1 MTAPAMAPSRSDIH
15 PAARSSWRKT
25 LGRAL
30 FWLVILLIISPLLE
44 KVPVEVNLPKAHAH
58 EEKEN
63 SLSVTISPD
72 GKIALNTD
80 LVERKDLTASVRA
93 LLRLQGENV
102 LIIVRS
108 DENVSYG
115 DLTDILKEIKDA
127 GAKNIAVGTQLIQD
141 KAGS

>member
-1 MTAPAMAPSRSDIH
+1 
-15 PAARSSWRKT
+15 
-25 LGRAL
+25 
-30 FWLVILLIISPLLE
+30 
-44 KVPVEVNLPKAHAH
+44 
-58 EEKEN
+58 
-63 SLSVTISPD
+63 
-72 GKIALNTD
+72 
-80 LVERKDLTASVRA
+80 KDLTASVRA

>member
-1 MTAPAMAPSRSDIH
+1 MTDDVRRRITGDGAIAGINIVPVID
-15 PAARSSWRKT
+15 
-25 LGRAL
+25 LCL
-30 FWLVILLIISPLLE
+30 VLLVILLIISPLLE

-102 LIIVRS
+102 LVIVRS

-115 DLTDILKEIKDA
+115 DLTDVLKEIKDA